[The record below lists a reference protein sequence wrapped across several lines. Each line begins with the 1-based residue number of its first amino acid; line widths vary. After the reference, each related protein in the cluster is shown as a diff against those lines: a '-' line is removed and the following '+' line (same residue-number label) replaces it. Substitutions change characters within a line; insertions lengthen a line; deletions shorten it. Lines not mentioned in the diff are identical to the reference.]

1 MCGALAEIASIA
13 YVVVLGNGTVIT
25 WAAIIAFHRHLG
37 LGLTV
42 GWWLAEDT
50 GVAEGI
56 AARLGKDGEAVGTAS
71 YLDAGE
77 EFAG

>member
-1 MCGALAEIASIA
+1 MRCLAEIASIA

-56 AARLGKDGEAVGTAS
+56 AAWLGKDGEAVGTAS

>member
-1 MCGALAEIASIA
+1 MLAHPSCLAGGPFLAAL
-13 YVVVLGNGTVIT
+13 GDPVIT

-56 AARLGKDGEAVGTAS
+56 AAWLGKDGEAVGTAS